1 MSLEAASFVLH
12 MAVRSGTPLL
22 LGTVGEIYAERSGVM
37 NLGIEG
43 IMLVGAITGFAV
55 ALATGQIWLGFLA
68 ASLAGLALALI
79 HAFASIT
86 LYANQVVSG
95 LALTMLG
102 TGLSS
107 LMGRGYVE
115 EALPSSML
123 MLPIRIP
130 GLSDLPVIGI
140 GLFYQ
145 DPLAYFA
152 LGLAFISWIVLYK
165 TSWGIAIRAVGDD
178 PASADAA
185 GIDVYLVRYACVAFG
200 GAMAGLAGSYLSL
213 VLIHDWI
220 EGMTVGKGW
229 IVVALVVFAL
239 WDPLRAIVGAYL
251 FGWTEVL
258 KYQPFMRAI
267 GISPPLLD
275 MLPYV
280 ATILAMLVGVSEV
293 IRKKVGAPAALGK
306 PYIREERVI

>member
-55 ALATGQIWLGFLA
+55 ALTTGQVWLGFLA

-86 LYANQVVSG
+86 LHANQVVSG

-115 EALPSSML
+115 EALPPSMRI
-123 MLPIRIP
+123 LPVPVP
-130 GLSDLPVIGI
+130 GLSELPVIGR
-140 GLFYQ
+140 GLFHQ
-145 DPLAYFA
+145 DPIAYLA
-152 LGLAFISWIVLYK
+152 LGLALASWFVLYK

-178 PASADAA
+178 PASADAM
-185 GIDVYLVRYACVAFG
+185 GINVYRVRYACVAFG
-200 GAMAGLAGSYLSL
+200 GAMAGLAGAYLSL
-213 VLIHDWI
+213 VFTPGWT
-220 EGMTVGKGW
+220 EGMTVGRGW
-229 IVVALVVFAL
+229 IVIALVVFAL
-239 WDPLRAIVGAYL
+239 WDPLKAIVGAYL
-251 FGWTEVL
+251 FGGAEAL
-258 KYQPFMRAI
+258 RYQPFIRAM
-267 GISPPLLD
+267 GIESSLLD

-280 ATILAMLVGVSEV
+280 ATILAMLVGVSEAL
-293 IRKKVGAPAALGK
+293 RKRIGAPAALGK
-306 PYIREERVI
+306 PYIREEKVI